1 MTAEVNVTTKSIQN
15 NILLNINKM
24 IKRVN
29 QFTGKNLLSGCVCYY
44 FNYLKFF
51 DLFIAMLNIVT
62 CKLKIPSRMFDRV
75 LNTPLMSKFF
85 DALRNLVPFVQFKN
99 VKTPT
104 EECYFCML
112 KACNFIKSKTSL
124 WVFFTF
130 FKLCKWHQITQN
142 ITVAGIL

>member
-44 FNYLKFF
+44 FNYLKFC
-51 DLFIAMLNIVT
+51 DLFIEMLNIVT

-85 DALRNLVPFVQFKN
+85 DALRNLVPVVQFKN
-99 VKTPT
+99 VKNTQRGVL
-104 EECYFCML
+104 FL
-112 KACNFIKSKTSL
+112 HAKSL
-124 WVFFTF
+124 Q
-130 FKLCKWHQITQN
+130 LY
-142 ITVAGIL
+142 